1 MEVGDLL
8 RWKENADKAII
19 NQFYY
24 HGDGKSGRTS
34 GPQAAIGQAA
44 RLSIPNARAT

>member
-8 RWKENADKAII
+8 RRKENADKTII

-44 RLSIPNARAT
+44 RLSIPDARAT